1 MPGKPTRTHVLAGGS
16 PAAYDQVM
24 SQASLRGPRALA
36 FVACLLL
43 VFASAVVAQTGTGVR
58 VNRVELGA
66 DVVQTLVQY
75 NIRIAPG
82 DYWYDA
88 FSGLFGL
95 MGGPGLGFTMPG
107 MQIGG
112 PLPADASGVGS
123 GVFVN
128 GRELHPQ
135 DIAALAALG
144 PVYPGRYFLR
154 FDGWYGLE
162 NGTVLGNLIVLAQ
175 QAAGGPG
182 YNRTTYSGH
191 LGSDGQTS
199 YFFDPNSGCSV
210 ISGGGVSC

>member
-1 MPGKPTRTHVLAGGS
+1 TLA
-16 PAAYDQVM
+16 
-24 SQASLRGPRALA
+24 
-36 FVACLLL
+36 
-43 VFASAVVAQTGTGVR
+43 
-58 VNRVELGA
+58 
-66 DVVQTLVQY
+66 QY

-88 FSGLFGL
+88 FSGLYGM

-112 PLPADASGVGS
+112 ALPPDASGRGTN
-123 GVFVN
+123 VFVN
-128 GRELHPQ
+128 GRELHAQ
-135 DIAALAALG
+135 DIAALSALG
-144 PVYPGRYFLR
+144 PIMPGRYFLR
-154 FDGWYGLE
+154 YDGWYGME
-162 NGTVLGNLIVLAQ
+162 GGVPMGNLIVLAQ

-210 ISGGGVSC
+210 ISGGGTSC

>member
-1 MPGKPTRTHVLAGGS
+1 MNRTPRRGLRSLALVPLS
-16 PAAYDQVM
+16 VWLIAA
-24 SQASLRGPRALA
+24 PALA
-36 FVACLLL
+36 Q
-43 VFASAVVAQTGTGVR
+43 SGSGVR
-58 VNRVELGA
+58 INRVELGT
-66 DVVQTLVQY
+66 DIVQLLGQNGIGV
-75 NIRIAPG
+75 APG

-88 FSGLFGL
+88 FSGLYGM

-112 PLPADASGVGS
+112 PLPPDASGRGTN
-123 GVFVN
+123 VFVN

-144 PVYPGRYFLR
+144 PIMPGRYFLR
-154 FDGWYGLE
+154 FDGWYGVE
-162 NGTVLGNLIVLAQ
+162 GGMPMGNLIYLAQ

-210 ISGGGVSC
+210 ISGGGTSC

>member
-1 MPGKPTRTHVLAGGS
+1 MNHP
-16 PAAYDQVM
+16 
-24 SQASLRGPRALA
+24 SLRALRALA
-36 FVACLLL
+36 FVASLSL
-43 VFASAVVAQTGTGVR
+43 VAGVPVAAQAASGIR
-58 VNRVELGA
+58 INRVELGA
-66 DVVQTLVQY
+66 DVVQALAQY

-88 FSGLFGL
+88 FSGLFGM

-112 PLPADASGVGS
+112 PLPSDASGGGS

-135 DIAALAALG
+135 DVAALGALG

-154 FDGWYGLE
+154 YDGWYGLE
-162 NGTVLGNLIVLAQ
+162 NGTVLGNLIMLSQ

>member
-1 MPGKPTRTHVLAGGS
+1 MNRLPRRGLGS
-16 PAAYDQVM
+16 LV
-24 SQASLRGPRALA
+24 
-36 FVACLLL
+36 FVASSLLFLLL
-43 VFASAVVAQTGTGVR
+43 GAAPLAAQAGSGVH
-58 VNRVELGA
+58 VNRVELGT
-66 DVVQTLVQY
+66 DVVQTLAQY
-75 NIRIAPG
+75 GVRVAPG

-112 PLPADASGVGS
+112 PLPPDASGRGTN
-123 GVFVN
+123 VFVN

-144 PVYPGRYFLR
+144 PIMPGRYFLR
-154 FDGWYGLE
+154 YDGWYGVE
-162 NGTVLGNLIVLAQ
+162 GGMPMGNLIYLAQ

-210 ISGGGVSC
+210 ISGGGTSC

>member
-1 MPGKPTRTHVLAGGS
+1 MTHPSLGVL
-16 PAAYDQVM
+16 
-24 SQASLRGPRALA
+24 RALA
-36 FVACLLL
+36 FGTSLSLVAA
-43 VFASAVVAQTGTGVR
+43 VPVAAQAASGIR
-58 VNRVELGA
+58 INRVELSA
-66 DVVQTLVQY
+66 DVVQALTQY

-88 FSGLFGL
+88 FSGLFGM

-112 PLPADASGVGS
+112 PLPPDASGGGS

-135 DIAALAALG
+135 DVAALSALG

-154 FDGWYGLE
+154 YDGWYGLE
-162 NGTVLGNLIVLAQ
+162 NGTVLGNLIVLSQ

-182 YNRTTYSGH
+182 YNRTTYGGH